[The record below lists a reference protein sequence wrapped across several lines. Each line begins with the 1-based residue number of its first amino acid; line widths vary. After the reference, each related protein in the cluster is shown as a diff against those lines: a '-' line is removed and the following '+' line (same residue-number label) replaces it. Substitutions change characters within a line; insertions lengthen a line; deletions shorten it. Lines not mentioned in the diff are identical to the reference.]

1 MHNIQLFYSIKLLI
15 FCCILVRY
23 TGTQPHDTLVM
34 TQLDIMSTKY
44 NYKLRF
50 PNLLCMHLCSTIYV
64 TQPW

>member
-44 NYKLRF
+44 NYKLHDSQI
-50 PNLLCMHLCSTIYV
+50 CCACICAAQSM
-64 TQPW
+64 